1 MSMKINN
8 HSLSSLRA
16 FCSAIPRFFTLS
28 LLRHFMPRNNNKRFP
43 LLNYT
48 QFNYN
53 WAMLETRPSIAE
65 LQEIAKKLRRYVITM
80 TAAAGS
86 GHPGG
91 SLSAAD
97 IITALYF
104 KVMRHDPKN
113 PNWQDRDR
121 FVLSKGHAAP
131 VLYAALA
138 ECGYFPVEE
147 LLTLRKLDSRL
158 QGHTDR
164 TLTPGI
170 EMSAGALGQ
179 GLSFSIG
186 IALAGKLDSRDY
198 HVYVLLGDGEC
209 DEGQVWEAAM
219 SAAHFK
225 VDNLTAIVDRN
236 RQQLDGYCCDI
247 MSLEPLTDKWRAFGW
262 QVIEVDGHN
271 LNQILNALAKT
282 KETKGKPSV
291 IIAHTI
297 KGKGVSFMEYNI
309 DFHGKAPTPE
319 EAERALKELA

>member
-1 MSMKINN
+1 
-8 HSLSSLRA
+8 
-16 FCSAIPRFFTLS
+16 
-28 LLRHFMPRNNNKRFP
+28 
-43 LLNYT
+43 
-48 QFNYN
+48 
-53 WAMLETRPSIAE
+53 MLETKPSIAE
-65 LQEIAKKLRRYVITM
+65 LQEMAKKLRRHVITM
-80 TAAAGS
+80 IATAGS

-97 IITALYF
+97 IVTALYF
-104 KVMRHDPKN
+104 KVMRHNPKN
-113 PNWQDRDR
+113 PNWVDRDR

-164 TLTPGI
+164 TLTPGV

-179 GLSFSIG
+179 GLSFGIG
-186 IALAGKLDSRDY
+186 IALAGKLDSKNY

-209 DEGQVWEAAM
+209 EEGQVWEAAM
-219 SAAHFK
+219 SADHFK

-236 RQQLDGYCCDI
+236 RLQLDGYCCDI
-247 MSLEPLTDKWRAFGW
+247 MSLEPLSDKWRAFGW
-262 QVIEVDGHN
+262 HVMEIDGHN
-271 LNQILNALAKT
+271 FNQILNALAKA
-282 KETKGKPSV
+282 KEIKGKPSV

-297 KGKGVSFMEYNI
+297 KGKGVSFMEYNV
-309 DFHGKAPTPE
+309 DFHGKAPTTE
-319 EAERALKELA
+319 ETKRALKELE